1 MVRVILLIHRPCN
14 FVPTDVLW
22 QGGFP
27 FEPKQSVGATVV
39 DATYVVNGIKNEV
52 DHKPIRRMLNNVME
66 LAKKGA

>member
-1 MVRVILLIHRPCN
+1 M
-14 FVPTDVLW
+14 LW